1 MRVQFPHS
9 HDRSGAGQLTGADH
23 LFGGFNVNRT
33 MLLIDSDEVKA
44 AQSDQ
49 FGQLGGG
56 NIKET
61 ANYCVASLQFGFGL
75 VGFQPVL
82 LIRKPVSQKAN
93 ILYEW
98 AYRQES

>member
-1 MRVQFPHS
+1 M
-9 HDRSGAGQLTGADH
+9 
-23 LFGGFNVNRT
+23 NRT

-93 ILYEW
+93 ILYER